1 MNWTCTSLAVAPFE
15 SFPTSFIV
23 KFATSL
29 IRSFLTSFIVKFATS
44 LNRFSVSLLCGLNVS
59 TVALFVSACSYCITL
74 LITSLILMLDNGA

>member
-29 IRSFLTSFIVKFATS
+29 IRSFPTSFIVKFATS
-44 LNRFSVSLLCGLNVS
+44 LIRFSVSLLCGLNVS
-59 TVALFVSACSYCITL
+59 TVALSDSYSSSIIT
-74 LITSLILMLDNGA
+74 